1 MEEEIKKSSEEG
13 GLHFLEQMNQEQ
25 IRHDMMEE
33 GKKDGKNT
41 VLSFFRRLFR
51 ERKL

>member
-33 GKKDGKNT
+33 GKKDGKKT
-41 VLSFFRRLFR
+41 VLGFFRGLLSK
-51 ERKL
+51 RKL